1 MSFDEFLF
9 GIALVVSA
17 LVSLLM
23 LTFARS
29 FLGFLGL
36 LVGSVAN
43 YALMLFLAVFAAP
56 YWAFAYSLLSLIAG
70 ALIEEGIADNGEDGN
85 GAEGDENGETG
96 AIENLDGSDRYENID
111 DTKGGAP

>member
-17 LVSLLM
+17 IVSLLM

-29 FLGFLGL
+29 FIGFLGL
-36 LVGSVAN
+36 GVGSAAN
-43 YALMLFLAVFAAP
+43 YALMLFLAFFAAP

-70 ALIEEGIADNGEDGN
+70 ALIEEGIADNYDKN
-85 GAEGDENGETG
+85 NNNNNNA
-96 AIENLDGSDRYENID
+96 S
-111 DTKGGAP
+111 

>member
-29 FLGFLGL
+29 FLSFLAL

-43 YALMLFLAVFAAP
+43 YALMLFLSLFVAA
-56 YWAFAYSLLSLIAG
+56 YWGFAYAVLSLIAG
-70 ALIEEGIADNGEDGN
+70 ALIEEGIADSRDNK
-85 GAEGDENGETG
+85 
-96 AIENLDGSDRYENID
+96 S
-111 DTKGGAP
+111 